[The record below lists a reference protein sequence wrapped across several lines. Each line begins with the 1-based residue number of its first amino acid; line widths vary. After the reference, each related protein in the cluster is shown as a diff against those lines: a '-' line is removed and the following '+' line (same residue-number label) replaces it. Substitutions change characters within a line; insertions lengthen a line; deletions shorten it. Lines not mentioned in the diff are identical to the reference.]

1 MGCDIMGRE
10 FLDLFETWAD
20 SYDQSVEGYDEEY
33 REAFERYDEILN
45 TVVSKSGNVVLE
57 FGVGTGNLTKKLLE
71 AGKTVY
77 GIEPSAPMR
86 EKAFEKLGKNVS
98 IQDGDF
104 LVFPFPEEP
113 VDTIVSTY
121 AFHHLTDEE
130 KARAIANYGKLLR
143 KGGKIVFAD
152 TAFADKMAFQQA
164 IDEAIQRGFHNL
176 AEDLQ
181 REYYTTLDA
190 LERMFHAGGFSV
202 EFTRLNKFVWL
213 MEAVKQ

>member
-1 MGCDIMGRE
+1 MERDIMGRE
-10 FLDLFETWAD
+10 FLELFETWAN
-20 SYDQSVEGYDEEY
+20 SYDESVGGQDEQY
-33 REAFERYDEILN
+33 REVFAGYEVILN
-45 TVVSKSGNVVLE
+45 TVVNKSGNVVLE
-57 FGVGTGNLTKKLLE
+57 FGVGTGNLTKKLLD

-86 EKAFEKLGKNVS
+86 EKAFEKLGEHVS

-104 LVFPFPEEP
+104 LQFPVPQEP
-113 VDTIVSTY
+113 IDTIVSTY

-130 KARAIANYGKLLR
+130 KAQAIANYGKLLH

-152 TAFADKMAFQQA
+152 TAFADEEAFQQT
-164 IDEAIQRGFHNL
+164 INEAIERGFHNL

-190 LERMFHAGGFSV
+190 LERMFKAGGFSV
-202 EFTRLNKFVWL
+202 EFSRLNKFVWL